1 MSEKQSSNAFFWGF
15 VAGAIATGI
24 YTLLKTPRSGREIV
38 EQVRTQADQLLGRSQ
53 KSAQDWQQ
61 ATRPTAP
68 SWQAQAEQAA
78 SQAQAAAQ
86 DLAQATTEQAGA
98 VTEAAQSAASDM
110 AEAAR
115 QALES

>member
-15 VAGAIATGI
+15 VAGAVATGI

-53 KSAQDWQQ
+53 KETQHWQQ
-61 ATRPTAP
+61 ATHPTAP
-68 SWQAQAEQAA
+68 GWQAQAEQAA

-86 DLAQATTEQAGA
+86 DMAQAATEQAGA
-98 VTEAAQSAASDM
+98 VVEAGQSAASDM
-110 AEAAR
+110 AKAAQ